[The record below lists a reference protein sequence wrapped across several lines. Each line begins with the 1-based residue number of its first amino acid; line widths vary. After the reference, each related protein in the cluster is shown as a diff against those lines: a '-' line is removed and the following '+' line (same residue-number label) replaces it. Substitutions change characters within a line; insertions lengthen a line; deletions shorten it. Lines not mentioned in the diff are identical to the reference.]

1 MNHKMV
7 IHTVGQVVLV
17 GAGLL
22 LLPLLVSIYY
32 HESATIFAYLCAIA
46 AALLLGGS
54 MFALARPKNRVIF
67 AREGFTIVSVSWLML
82 SLISAIPFMVS
93 GDIPRFADAFFAS
106 AQNATKGERVL
117 LSPGGTAF
125 DQFRDFEERGEVFCR
140 LVKLWEKERKY
151 SSGTS

>member
-93 GDIPRFADAFFAS
+93 GDIPRFADAFFES
-106 AQNATKGERVL
+106 V
-117 LSPGGTAF
+117 S
-125 DQFRDFEERGEVFCR
+125 D
-140 LVKLWEKERKY
+140 
-151 SSGTS
+151 